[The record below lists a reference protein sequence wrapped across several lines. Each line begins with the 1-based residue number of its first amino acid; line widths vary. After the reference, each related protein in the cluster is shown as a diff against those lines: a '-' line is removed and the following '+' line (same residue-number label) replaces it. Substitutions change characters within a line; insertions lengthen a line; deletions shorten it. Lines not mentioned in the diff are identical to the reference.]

1 MDLIVVYRLVI
12 IIQSSLGDA
21 VTTFTGVMNQRLFTI
36 GDTPITL
43 STLLYL
49 LIFSVLL
56 IYLSSK
62 LRSLLVSRVL
72 DRTPLDIGAQQAIGT
87 IIRYVIVTVGFLIIL
102 QTLGIDLTTL
112 NVLAGAV
119 GIGVGFGLQNV
130 ANNFISGLIILF
142 ERPIKVGD
150 RIEVDDVQ
158 GDVTSIGARS
168 TTIRTNDNI
177 AIIVPNSKFI
187 SENVVNWSFDGGV
200 VRFKIPVGVSYDS
213 DVDLVSKLLL
223 EAAAENKAV
232 EKAPPSTVRFL
243 RFDDSSLYFEL
254 RVWSRDQLNRP
265 GLLTSELNFAILK
278 KFREHDVEIPF
289 PQRDLNLRSGNV
301 GVHNGEVAFLTKGE

>member
-1 MDLIVVYRLVI
+1 M
-12 IIQSSLGDA
+12 
-21 VTTFTGVMNQRLFTI
+21 TTFTGVMNQRLFTI

-43 STLLYL
+43 STLVYL
-49 LIFSVLL
+49 LVFSILL
-56 IYLSSK
+56 VYLSSK
-62 LRSLLVSRVL
+62 LKSLLVSRVL
-72 DRTPLDIGAQQAIGT
+72 GRTPLDIGAQQAIGT
-87 IIRYVIVTVGFLIIL
+87 ILRYVIVTVGFLVIL

-150 RIEVDDVQ
+150 RIEVDDVH
-158 GDVTSIGARS
+158 GEVTSIGARS

-187 SENVVNWSFDGGV
+187 SENVINWSFDGGV
-200 VRFKIPVGVSYDS
+200 VRFKIPVGVSYES
-213 DVDLVSKLLL
+213 DVDLVTKLLL
-223 EAAAENKAV
+223 ETASENEDVASSP
-232 EKAPPSTVRFL
+232 PPSVRFL

-254 RVWSRDQLNRP
+254 RAWSRAKLHRP
-265 GLLTSELNFAILK
+265 GLLTSEINFAILK
-278 KFREHDVEIPF
+278 KFREHGVEIPF
-289 PQRDLNLRSGNV
+289 PQRDLNLRSGKV
-301 GVHNGEVAFLTKGE
+301 ALQNGDVAFSMKSE